1 VNNLGANGC
10 IVSNSRSLQE
20 VALAALQALK
30 DRRAF
35 TQVEIAKRLNT
46 APAAVSETLSGKRRV
61 TLRFLEA
68 VSDVTG
74 IHPGEFL
81 VDPHRDQLKV
91 IDPLEMQ
98 VLRYFRSWPAPT
110 REALL
115 SFASFFADEEPATAD
130 ERRAHEQ
137 IRRLGDGKRRL
148 AFAYLTFLTEG
159 DLPPDIRK
167 GLGLP
172 EIDGPQSTRPRRVK
186 PTTPTTT
193 KRA

>member
-1 VNNLGANGC
+1 MPSA
-10 IVSNSRSLQE
+10 RSLQE
-20 VALAALQALK
+20 VALASLQVLK
-30 DRRAF
+30 ERKVF
-35 TQVEIAKRLNT
+35 TQVELARRLNT
-46 APAAVSETLSGKRRV
+46 TQAAVSETLSGKRRI

-81 VDPHRDQLKV
+81 TDPHRDTMKV
-91 IDPLEMQ
+91 VDPLEAQ
-98 VLRYFRSWPAPT
+98 LLRYLRRWPAPT

-115 SFASFFADEEPATAD
+115 SFASFFADEDPATHD

-137 IRRLGDGKRRL
+137 LRRRL
-148 AFAYLTFLTEG
+148 AYAYLTFLTEG
-159 DLPPDIRK
+159 DLPPDIRV

>member
-1 VNNLGANGC
+1 M
-10 IVSNSRSLQE
+10 SSPRSLQE
-20 VALAALQALK
+20 IALAALVALK
-30 DRRAF
+30 ERKAF
-35 TQVEIAKRLNT
+35 TQVELAKRLNT
-46 APAAVSETLSGKRRV
+46 APAAVSETLSGKRRI

-74 IHPGEFL
+74 MHPGEFL
-81 VDPHRDQLKV
+81 TDPHRDTMKV
-91 IDPLEMQ
+91 VDPVEAQ
-98 VLRYFRSWPAPT
+98 FLRYLRRWPAPT

-115 SFASFFADEEPATAD
+115 TFASFFADEDPATAD

-148 AFAYLTFLTEG
+148 AYAYLTFLTEG

-172 EIDGPQSTRPRRVK
+172 ETDERPPTRTRK
-186 PTTPTTT
+186 ATPPTT